1 MCCISEA
8 STLTT
13 VVILIPFYLGV
24 RLHYH
29 LRQTDSPTPPPHA
42 PHQNYFSGSFSCS
55 QPPNPD
61 QILTELGTVLP
72 FIPFKIYLVLP
83 CCLRLGL

>member
-29 LRQTDSPTPPPHA
+29 LRQTDSPTPPPTH
-42 PHQNYFSGSFSCS
+42 PTRITFQVHSHVHSHQTRTKF
-55 QPPNPD
+55 
-61 QILTELGTVLP
+61 
-72 FIPFKIYLVLP
+72 
-83 CCLRLGL
+83 